1 MSDLGNM
8 IDELYDVVQERKKN
22 PKDGSYTNY
31 LFEKG
36 IDKICKKIGEESTE
50 VVIAAKNGS
59 QEEFIYEASDLIYH
73 LIVLMGEMNVE
84 PEEIYQELKKR
95 RSN

>member
-59 QEEFIYEASDLIYH
+59 QEEFIYEAADLVYH

-84 PEEIYQELKKR
+84 PGEIYQELKKR

>member
-59 QEEFIYEASDLIYH
+59 QEEFIYEAADLVYH